1 MKLRLPNRFVLIVLF
16 QLVSVFAFAQTVGGT
31 TAGDDFDGDGIIN
44 SVDIDD
50 DNDGVLDT
58 DEWICAPSLMSK
70 TGISVSSTVAW
81 GYNSTTLANLV
92 DNTEQLVAYSNSE
105 FLNQTILQFDL
116 PSAKI
121 LSAIEIGTGGGGTRL
136 PLGTTGTYKVQGWNG
151 SAWVDLT
158 LNQTFGTPNTPISAT
173 NNSYKISI
181 ASNFT
186 AYSKYRI
193 YGTSNKGTVSDW
205 IQEAYFTERICV
217 SSTDTDSDTN
227 PNSFDLDSDNDGCA
241 DAIESSSSTTFT
253 SISTCPTG
261 ADSNSNGLLDVY
273 ESATA
278 GVISYTSTYSNYALL
293 NAINGCID
301 SDLDGVRDVFDLD
314 DDNDGILDSVECTP
328 DQLNTNESNG
338 TFGTAAAPRN
348 TSNTNVTGG
357 YIYSGSNTGASQYA
371 VINQSTPYHPSA
383 SFWRYV
389 GHTTGTATDAY
400 LAVNGNT
407 TIGNFYSESVSLKTG
422 AKYRISFWHQAAS
435 AANDYQLAAE
445 ILSSGNAV
453 LATANTG
460 AQNSLGWK
468 LTAIDYTSPSNQ
480 TVTFI
485 IKNVSTNASGND
497 FSIDDISITQI
508 SCPDDDEDGI
518 PNSLDLD
525 SDGDGCPDAKEAG
538 LTLSLISGSVVN
550 KVGNTTTT
558 TTVASAVFSG
568 TFGLNGFAN
577 ALETAPESGA
587 YSGIYTYALAID
599 ATINGCA
606 DADTD
611 GIQDLVDIDDDNDGV
626 LDTTEQYCTTIGALT
641 DLYGPTYWKSI
652 SWTGGAFLAQ
662 YNTSTPNIYI
672 DGILNNGVEVFR
684 PGTEANPIAGD
695 DFTAT
700 PIIFTLVPK
709 NPMHADGFSIVNDYG
724 EAGDHIVKA
733 DIKLYT
739 GSVMNPILMGTETI
753 DNMTRGSAR
762 YPFSKGYNNI
772 TTVKILVYKT
782 QPAGTQAANGMQM
795 GELGLYSNAGNYCGD
810 LDTDNDGVVNRL
822 DRDSDGDGCSDA
834 LETGTT
840 TSTTANYAFTGNM
853 GSNGLDNSLE
863 TVTDNGVINYASTYS
878 FATSKNYAI
887 CLDFDQDGVNDVVD
901 IDDDNDGI
909 LDAIESPN
917 CYYTRSEWLAGNRP
931 GFTVS
936 TTLAMNASYRSPSEL
951 VDGDNGTAAANYAVN
966 FNASTTAAQTVYA
979 FKMPVPVELK
989 TIYLGYVNAST
1000 HFNANTV
1007 LRLEGSN
1014 NNTSWTTL
1022 GNAYG
1027 AVTTVPGVTGT
1038 INANSFAVTQ
1048 NSGKYLYY
1056 RIYWVSGGGVNAA
1069 AYSNEVYFETYS
1081 NYQASQYPELDCTSD
1096 TDDDGISNHQDLD
1109 SDGDGCPD
1117 AREAG
1122 VLGTLTTGTIT
1133 NKVNGSLINTTNITG
1148 AVASSTYSTNG
1159 FADALETSSESGIYS
1174 GTYNYNYARSSAVVF
1189 CLDSDNDGVVDI
1201 SDLDDDNDGVLDSEE
1216 CPPFNI
1222 NNLSYAPA
1230 DYTVTNGASASQ
1242 TFPAAPDGLVVN
1254 VFTLDNSFNVRIN
1267 GTHLT
1272 NPQELQFWTGGP
1284 TDALFEF
1291 LDGTTYSAVWGM
1303 TGNKFKPLIRIY
1315 IDKVG
1320 RVKVYGSRTSYG
1332 ALEEM
1337 RLRNGSFNNITLNT
1351 NATNTFQIGQEVVAQ
1366 TFISGDYGVI
1376 VPPNCD
1382 DDNDGIPN
1390 GLDLD
1395 SDGDGCPDAKE
1406 AGVSGNLLSGDVK
1419 NGTNGAVTSTTNLPN
1434 AIAGSAGNYG
1444 ANGLANSVETSS
1456 ESGVVSYTSTYT
1468 NFARSSTLNICVDSD
1483 GDGVADVLDI
1493 DDDNDGVLDTVEKKG
1508 CSDTGLNLSALTF
1521 SGSAVTGKTAN
1532 TLTSSNTNAWISSYS
1547 TENFALPLSFKFK
1560 RPTVVNTAMFGLL
1573 PVYGTQNATNWS
1585 DDAYKFYFTSNTVS
1599 FPYGTTFNVSQTAK
1613 AEDEYSVDISAT
1625 GFVTMKINGIQKV
1638 AYQGVNSPY
1647 KLAVS
1652 GVTTTVFTD
1661 ILLTNPSNP
1670 IVTTCTDMDNDGR
1683 ANYLDLDSDGDG
1695 CSDMIE
1701 SGSSTNTSTSTYP
1714 TGTDTNANGLLNSY
1728 ENNTAGAINYVS
1740 TYVDYALSNSINA
1753 CLDSDGDLVSDVT
1766 DLDDDNDGVLDAT
1779 EMTCTASLLS
1789 YDGVTISKP
1798 NSINYTYSNGS
1809 TLNNLIDG
1817 VDANIYIARNPSGT
1831 LNGEW
1836 FRIALPTLK
1845 VLNYV
1850 EIGHYN
1856 GQTLFAVGS
1865 TYKVEG
1871 SLDGVNWTNVSG
1883 TLTYNNQN
1891 KSVNGRYSTYNS
1903 NAASFNNSKPY
1914 FYYRLVGINATD
1926 GGTWATE
1933 LYFNQRNCVDV
1944 DTDDDGIPNRLELDS
1959 DGDGCSDA
1967 KEAGATSSTT
1977 ANYAFTGNF
1986 GGNGFADGLET
1997 ATESGN
2003 YSGTY
2008 TYSYVANPLINAC
2021 ADNDGD
2027 GVLDYFDIDDDND
2040 GALDATETVCSIYSY
2055 TGSNTT
2061 ITIPAGATKIDVKM
2075 WGAGGGGSNTSNST
2089 AGSGAYVYGKL
2100 SVTPNETLTLIV
2112 GQGGIN
2118 KSTAAT
2124 FGGGGAGGNDPF
2136 ASLFGGSGGGRSEL
2150 RRGTTSLL
2158 IAGGGGG
2165 AAGSPTNTTYA
2176 GGAGIRLGQ
2185 DGIPNAQVSTGA
2197 GKGGTQSAGGLGGTI
2212 TGITG
2217 FNGTNGAQYVGGNG
2231 GAAKQANA
2239 GAGGGG
2245 GGGWYGGGGGAGNGF
2260 GDYQESAAGGGSSY
2274 FNVALLQKV
2283 GIPGNTNSV
2292 GGSTTLA
2299 PNNTDP
2305 AYVAGV
2311 GTGGAANSAGGNG
2324 LVQICYI
2331 YDTDGDGVANQFD
2344 LDSDADGCS
2353 DAFEAGSV
2361 SAPTSTSTIPTGTD
2375 TNGNGLLNSYEGA
2388 NVGTINYKSRYATF
2402 AINSQSSACLDSDTD
2417 GIPDV
2422 NDIDDDNDGVL
2433 DTSEQTNC
2441 ITSGIDLTS
2450 FTYNGTSI
2458 TGKTA
2463 NSFTTAG
2470 GDVWKSSY
2478 SDQNL
2483 QLPISLKFNRA
2494 TATGIA
2500 MFGLLP
2506 AAASQTVG
2514 NYNDNGYKQYPY
2526 LGDAY
2531 GYFQFPNGTWDYG
2544 PIAISATDELSIT
2557 ISSTGYVTAAI
2568 NGVTKKAFQ
2577 GTVSDYKLA
2586 LSSYRAS
2593 SLTGIILSDATR
2605 PAIYTCTDLDSD
2617 TDGIPNRL
2625 DLDSDGDNCPDAKEA
2640 GVRGTLTSGSIVNKV
2655 GNSNTTTP
2663 NVSNAIAAGTY
2674 SANGFADA
2682 IETATESGLYSG
2694 TYAYGYAIDAG
2705 VSTCLDT
2712 DSDGI
2717 VDIND
2722 IDDDNDGVLDLVE
2735 CPMTN
2740 VITNGGFD
2748 GGKTGWT
2755 SSANWVWS
2763 SGYVWNSAD
2772 NASNNALSQTFAKP
2786 IFDPET
2792 LLQDVSF
2799 DFNTNGTGW
2808 AITSSGTATMD
2819 VSINNVLYATIT
2831 NPSGGTTASIVA
2843 KNGAILNR
2851 SSANI
2856 VTTNIPST
2864 KIIISLPKSIFTNS
2878 NTINFNFSASTDDIG
2893 IDNVFVGSRIATCD
2907 TDSDGKLNSKDL
2919 DSDGDGCADAIEAS
2933 SSTTATSTSAHPTGT
2948 DTNSNGLLD
2957 VYESTTAGV
2966 ISYTSTYKD
2975 YALNNTLNACLDSDS
2990 DGVKDVADL
2999 DDDNDGVLDL
3009 LEDKT
3014 CASLNINGSIAWK
3027 YWNVPKTHT
3036 WHDLLP
3042 MSGTGGSTAPN
3053 LFTILDE
3060 YGMPD
3065 MAPTP
3070 TSTGTIT
3077 TWTKPASTD
3086 NSNIDVLRFQGYLH
3100 FPKATQG
3107 KTVSVRVVPDGNAA
3121 KVGAWVISTD
3131 ENPKNWIDPTS
3142 STGVPLLD
3150 MKNTLGYTNPGTGW
3164 TGVPVGFIDAITT
3177 YVNNAA
3183 IPTVRIASSNFTAKV
3198 IGAPNGHYVSF
3209 WIADPINAWDMFK
3222 FQYSTDN
3229 TNWVDLSM
3237 ASFATTA
3244 PSNCTAL
3251 DTDRDGIPNRLDLD
3265 SDGDGCS
3272 DASEAKT
3279 VSSLT
3284 ATTVSGNFGNNGFA
3298 NSIETATESGL
3309 FSGTYFY
3316 ERAIDPTI
3324 KACTDTD
3331 FDGVSDLDDL
3341 DDDNDGIL
3349 DTIECVNS
3357 GIFLEN
3363 FETSTVN
3370 PYRSAAVYQPGVS
3383 LNGQLAT
3390 GGANGTTKALFHNT
3404 GTGTY
3409 VVGDIFWGTRTPI
3422 TVKPNSTYE
3431 ISYYMKDKNGVS
3443 LPSVETWVN
3452 NVKIGN
3458 ATTITTSWVKYTITW
3473 NSGLNTTLDLSL
3485 KNLNISGVGNDFY
3498 IDEIAVVAICVDGD
3512 ADNDGIPNRIDLDSD
3527 GDGCS
3532 DANEAYNS
3540 SLTQGTDGNQQF
3552 GTNPITVDA
3561 TGKITSATYTGTNS
3575 NYLSAGSASVI
3586 TTQPADRSTTPG
3598 GTVVFSAN
3606 VTAGTGTTTYQWQ
3619 VSTNG
3624 GNTWSNMT
3632 NSSTYAGAGT
3642 STLTVS
3648 NVSIAMKGYRYQL
3661 LLSQSNYVCGN
3672 VTSSAAKIL
3681 MDNTP
3686 SIVDDA
3692 KTGTEDTPLTGNVL
3706 TNDSG
3711 SGSPAAAL
3719 TVTTF
3724 TVGGVTYNAGQ
3735 TATIANVGTFV
3746 MNADGSFTFTPVA
3759 NYNGSVPAIEYTA
3772 TDANGGSDVGALALT
3787 ITPVNDAPVAV
3798 DDVISTNENTPVS
3811 GNVLTDGTDDSDA
3824 DGNTIT
3830 ITQFTIN
3837 GVTYNPGDVANIPG
3851 KGSITMNANGSY
3863 TFTPTTGYTGAVPD
3877 LDYMLSD
3884 GNGGSDVGR
3893 LTITVNPVN
3902 DAPLAT
3908 DDIVTILQGSTATGN
3923 LLTNDADVDAGA
3935 TLTVTSFSF
3944 TINGTTYT
3952 NTTGS
3957 SLVTM
3962 PGIGT
3967 IQISANGLYSFVPTG
3982 TYTGTVPHI
3991 NYTLSDGSLTD
4002 TGLLDIFVAPV
4013 NASPIAND
4021 DTNSTME
4028 DTAVSGNVLTDGT
4041 DDSDAEG
4048 NALVVTQYS
4057 FTIISGNSSTT
4068 YTYPAGSTNVI
4079 PGAGT
4084 IVMNAN
4090 GTYTFTPFPNYNG
4103 AVPTITYT
4111 ISDGNGGTDTG
4122 TLNINVTAMNDRPI
4136 AVNDDNKT
4144 TPEDTPVTVN
4154 VLANDSDIDGG
4165 NTVLT
4170 VTQFTIAGING
4181 SFTTSSIAT
4190 IPNVGTVTV
4199 TPTGDLT
4206 FTPVINYNGPV
4217 PTITYTVTDGVATNT
4232 ANVNIAV
4239 TPVNDLPVVS
4249 NESLTTPE
4257 NTAITGFSLLTN
4269 DTDIESN
4276 TLSITQIT
4284 VSGVTYPA
4292 GSIVELTGVGTI
4304 IVNADGAYTFTPNR
4318 GYFGTL
4324 PAITYAV
4331 SDGNGGVT
4339 SGTLSI
4345 TVTPV
4350 NDPPVVVN
4358 ETVNMLEDAVATGNL
4373 LTNDSDPEQANN
4385 ALSIT
4390 QFTIAG
4396 ISGTFTS
4403 TATIPGVGTITIN
4416 ANGTYTFTPTANY
4429 NGIVPIIEY
4438 TVSDGQGASTNGNL
4452 TIVVAAVND
4461 APIVTNENFSE
4472 PINTPISNNVLANDR
4487 DVEASA
4493 LSVTNYSIGGLSYPA
4508 GQLTTIQNVG
4518 TIILNAD
4525 GSFVFTPAANYFG
4538 SPPAISYTVSDGT
4551 ATSTGTLSLT
4561 ITPIDADGDGIPDA
4575 TEKGSG
4581 STPVDTDSDGT
4592 PDWLDT
4598 DSDNDGIPDSL
4609 EDSVCVGTLPCTPT
4623 DTDGDGTPDYRDLD
4637 SDGDGITDALEDSGC
4652 TGTAPCTPTDSDGD
4666 GTPNYL
4672 DLDSDGDGITDAI
4685 EKGPTST
4692 PRDTDNDGTPDFLDT
4707 DSDGDGISDR
4717 TEGTVDTDGDGI
4729 PNYLDPDSDG
4739 DGITDAIEGTTD
4751 TDGDGTPN
4759 YLDLDSD
4766 GDGIT
4771 DAIEKGPNATPVDT
4785 DGDGTPDYKDLDSDN
4800 DGIPDSVEGS
4810 SDADA
4815 DGIPNFR
4822 DLDSDGD
4829 GISDRAEGT
4838 ADTDG
4843 DGSANYLDE
4852 DSDGDGIPDRVEG
4865 IVDTD
4870 GDGIPNY
4877 KDTDS
4882 DGDGILDSM
4891 EDAGC
4896 TGTAP
4901 CTPTDTDG
4909 DGTPN
4914 YLDLD
4919 SDGDGISDNI
4929 EKGPT
4934 GTPVDTD
4941 SDGFPDYLD
4950 LDSDG
4955 DGITD
4960 AVEKGSGTTPLD
4972 TDGDGTPDF
4981 RDLDSDGDGITDANE
4996 GTTDTDGDGI
5006 PNYRDLDS
5014 DGDGKSDATEGN
5026 VDTDLDGTP
5035 NYLDLDS
5042 DGDGVLDAVD
5052 QCPLVA
5058 GLANL
5063 NGCPLDSDGDGL
5075 VDTVD
5080 TDDDNDG
5087 ILDTV
5092 EAAACSPSAVDCDT
5106 DGDGIPNRLDL
5117 DSDGDGIKDITE
5129 ANGTDANNDGIADG
5143 TPDSNG
5149 VPASANGG
5157 LTPPNTDGTGNSNP
5171 YDLDSDGDGI
5181 SDAIEKGS
5189 GSTLAD
5195 IDNDNTPDYLDPDSD
5210 GDGITDAVEGS
5221 IDTDGDGIPNFR
5233 DLDSDGDG
5241 ITDAVEGTVD
5251 TDGDGIPN
5259 YKDLDSDGDGI
5270 TDAIEDADCTGVTPC
5285 SPTNSDNDNIP
5296 DYLDSDSDNDG
5307 IPDAIEKGPTGTPVD
5322 TDNDG
5327 TPDYLDTDSDGDG
5340 ILDSVE
5346 DAGCTGTVPC
5356 TPTDTDGDGVPNFRD
5371 LDSDG
5376 DGITDA
5382 IEGTTDTD
5390 NDGRPNYLDVDSDGD
5405 GISDA
5410 LEGNID
5416 SDNDGIPNYL
5426 DLDSDA
5432 DGIPDAIEKGPT
5444 STPVDSDND
5453 GTPDYL
5459 DLDTDGDG
5467 IPDSVEDAACS
5478 GTTCTP
5484 TDSDN
5489 DGIPNH
5495 RDLDSDGDGIPDSVE
5510 KGLDGNNPDNTDGAL
5525 GPDYL
5530 DTDSDNDGILDA
5542 VERGIDGNNPLDTD
5556 GDGIPD
5562 YKEVDSDGDGIPDAV
5577 EGTVD
5582 TDGDGIPDYRD
5593 LDSDNDGILDA
5604 TEDAGCTGTA
5614 PCTPTDTDNDGI
5626 PNYKD
5631 LDSDADNKPDQSEG
5645 ETDYDGDNIPN
5656 YLDPDSDGDGINDI
5670 SDQCPL
5676 LAGVLANNGCPDDT
5690 DADGIYD
5697 INDLDDDNDGILDTA
5712 EAAACSPASATCD
5725 TDGDGIP
5732 NRLDPDSDNDGISDV
5747 RESNGTDVDGDGK
5760 VDGAVD
5766 ADGVP
5771 SSTGGGL
5778 TPPNTDGTTLPDPY
5792 DTDSDGDGISDA
5804 LEKGPNG
5811 NTPVD
5816 TDGDGIPDYRDTDS
5830 DNDGIPDSVERGTGA
5845 AILDTDG
5852 NGIPDFRDTDSD
5864 NDGITDAVEKGPSG
5878 ATPLDTDLD
5887 GIPNYRDLDSD
5898 GDGMTDATE
5907 GTVDTDG
5914 DGKPNYIDVDSDGDG
5929 ILDSIEKGFNP
5940 ASPVDTDGDGI
5951 PNYKD
5956 LDSDGDGIPDA
5967 IEGTTD
5973 TDGDGIPNYLDT
5985 DSDGDGILDS
5995 IEDDGCTGTA
6005 PCTPTDTDGDGIPN
6019 YLDLDTDG
6027 DGKTDAVEKGPS
6039 ATPMDSDGDGVPDYR
6054 DVDNLGKPDVNV
6066 TNKSVPVSGNVK
6078 TNDPVPA
6085 GTTYGQPAQLAGAT
6099 LTMNADGTYTFTS
6112 AVPGKYVYYVSVCGP
6127 NQTSGCPQT
6136 PLEITVLD
6144 PLVADAPVAN
6154 NDHVTMEQGTVKTVN
6169 VLANDKAG
6177 EVNNALVPS
6186 SLSITTAPTHGTT
6199 LINSDGTIRYTP
6211 SPYFVGTDS
6220 LVYRICDNQNPAL
6233 CKPAVLYFTVEAAGA
6248 PAVTTAADDYNNVV
6262 AGSPATG
6269 TLLANDSNTTGAA
6282 LTASLVTGP
6291 TSAQGTFTMAA
6302 NGTYTFTPTAGFSG
6316 PVDIVYQACTT
6327 GNICSKATLH
6337 ILVDPA
6343 PVLVDDTASG
6353 FANVPVNGN
6362 VSINDVVRVG
6372 TTYGQPAALTGATI
6386 VVGPSG
6392 TYTFTA
6398 TVAGTYTYTI
6408 PVCAPGQT
6416 VNCPTETLVITV
6428 TAPAPA
6434 DDAVSAFANV
6444 PKSGNVS
6451 TNDVIPTGSTY
6462 GQPAAITG
6470 ATITVAANGTYTFT
6484 ATVAGT
6490 YTYTIPVCA
6499 PGQTVNC
6506 PTETVVITVNEPGPV
6521 NDTETAFANVAK
6533 TGNVSTND
6541 LNPAGTTFGQPAAIT
6556 GATITV
6562 NADGTYSFTATAA
6575 GTYTYTIPVCAPS
6588 QTVNC
6593 PTETLVITVTA
6604 PGPVDDTATAFAN
6617 VPKSGNIATNDS
6629 NPAGTTFGQPAAI
6642 TGATITVAANGTYTF
6657 TATAAGTYTYTI
6669 PVCAPGQ
6676 TVNCPT
6682 ETLVITVTAPGP
6694 VDDTATAFANVPKS
6708 GNVSTNDVIPTG
6720 STYGQ
6725 PAAITGAT
6733 ITVAANGTYT
6743 FTATV
6748 AGTYTY
6754 TIPVCAP
6761 GQTVNCPTET
6771 LVITVTAPGPVD
6783 DTATA
6788 FANVPKSGNVAT
6800 NDSNPA
6806 GTTFGQPAAITGA
6819 TITVNAD
6826 GTYNFT
6832 ATAAGTYTYTI
6843 PVCAPGQ
6850 TSNCPTETLV
6860 ITVTAPGPVDDVA
6873 TSFANVPK
6881 TGNVATND
6889 SNPAG
6894 TTFGQPAAITGAT
6907 ITVNA
6912 DGTYTFTATI
6922 AGTYTY
6928 TIPVCAPGQTSNCPT
6943 ETLVITVT
6951 APGPVDD
6958 TATAFANVPKTGNVA
6973 TNDSNPA
6980 GTTFGQP
6987 AAITGATITVNA
6999 DGTYSF
7005 TATAA
7010 GTYTYTIPVCAPGQT
7025 SNCPT
7030 ETLVITVTSPQVTN
7044 DTASTT
7050 INTAIT
7056 GNVATNDNNPAGTT
7070 FGQPAAITGATIA
7083 VAANGTYTFTATAA
7097 GTYTY
7102 TIPVCAPG
7110 QTSNCPTETLVIT
7123 VTDPTIPYTAPTTN
7137 PDIDATNINVPVSGN
7152 VSTNDVSGATYG
7164 QPAQQSGATI
7174 TVNANGT
7181 YSFTATIPGVYTYLV
7196 PACPTGQ
7203 TTNCPTVPLVITVSD
7218 PLKDSNSPVANGDV
7232 ATVNAGSSV
7241 TSKVLA
7247 NDKAANPAA
7256 SLNPASLAIV
7266 TNGANGTAV
7275 VNSDGTI
7282 TYTPKAGFTGV
7293 DEITYRICD
7302 NSTPALCST
7311 AKVAYTIQPVAEPSK
7326 TFATDDYNS
7335 SPAGTPVTGS
7345 VLANDKNT
7353 AGETLTATI
7362 VSGVSAVEGTL
7373 VFNADGTY
7381 VFTPA
7386 PGFSGPVDVVYTV
7399 CSASNVCAKATLHL
7413 VVNPAPVITPDFN
7426 ATLIGIPVNGSAATN
7441 DVVPAGSTY
7450 SQPASISGASLKM
7463 NPDGT
7468 YIFSSTTPGTYE
7480 YLVPV
7485 CAKAQTT
7492 NCPLVPLV
7500 ITVSDPNAITNPPIA
7515 NADVVSVAAGS
7526 PVTTNVL
7533 ANDQAANVG
7542 GVLVYSTLAITNAP
7556 LNGTAKVNA
7565 DGTITYTPAP
7575 GFVGTDV
7582 LTYTI
7587 CDNSQPALCK
7597 TAKVYYTVGATASKN
7612 LLASDD
7618 FATTQ
7623 GGLVSGNVLGN
7634 DKSSTG
7640 SALTATAVTNVDPA
7654 KGSFSLSPSGAYTFT
7669 PAAGYVGP
7677 VDIIYSVCSADGK
7690 CTQATLHITVLPVP
7704 DMIAPQAITPN
7715 GDGKNDT
7722 LIFRGLPGLNIENRL
7737 TIYNR
7742 WGNIVFSTGN
7752 YQNNWSGQ
7760 TDNAF
7765 GALATDSQLPDGT
7778 YYYILD
7784 FFGARPNLGNY
7795 VYLDRSSN

>member
-1 MKLRLPNRFVLIVLF
+1 MRLFLKYYFVLLVFLLPFLSNAQLTNLKFSTASATYTELVSGSSLINGGSAIAAASSVTPIGFNFVFQGNTYSSFSVNAAGLLKLGSSAVSTESVNSAVSITNTPKLYAWWDATYTSSVASGGGVTYSLSGSAPNRVLTVQWKVAYTSNASTGFSYQIKIYETSNNIEYIYGNTVPIGTISASAGLGNFGANEYISIYTFNHILSSKAEYSSNTIFPGVGAGRKYLFEPTIPSISPLGLENKPSFWLKADGAIKTTRTLLNVPANKRTSSSDWGSAWPASASILSSSYGWIPGSTEGGAANPTGSNPIGNITLDLSSEQTIDGIALLGAASGSYFVKDFQVRVSSDNITYTDLGLFNGNETNTDLVYADFAAPVTCRYVRVIPSSFATYRAMRLDVYTKSSTTSYNNNDKVPFWDDLSGNEIDAYNTIVAK
-16 QLVSVFAFAQTVGGT
+16 QPVFNTNVLNYNPALTFNTSSLYSLNIPDLANIRQSYWVVQDVNATAGGDYYHVLYGSGVAPAFHGGT
-31 TAGDDFDGDGIIN
+31 GSTLQFTGLMSSTQGSWRKDGAVGSASSTYDFGPNGQPNLISAFSLSNAAPFSANSISFQSGTNRYWNGPIAEIITFQNTNTASQQNIVESYLGLKYGISVNHDYITVDGTTIWNKTNNASYHNHVFGIARSDAQGLHQRQANSSDYTGKFITLGNNSIIGSSNALSVGNNLTTDNTYILLGDNNANLLYSETLTGIYYPLNRKWKVSNVGISDASKISVPAFGNSAVNALPFSNIQKYDAETVYLVVDTDGDGDFSNATFTAMTKVGIGVVAKWELAQVLPNNAVIGFAVKQN
-44 SVDIDD
+44 LRDTDSDNILDVNDLDD
-50 DNDGVLDT
+50 DNDGVLDSQ
-58 DEWICAPSLMSK
+58 EQ
-70 TGISVSSTVAW
+70 VSCMPYGV
-81 GYNSTTLANLV
+81 NLENV
-92 DNTEQLVAYSNSE
+92 N
-105 FLNQTILQFDL
+105 F
-116 PSAKI
+116 
-121 LSAIEIGTGGGGTRL
+121 
-136 PLGTTGTYKVQGWNG
+136 NG
-151 SAWVDLT
+151 V
-158 LNQTFGTPNTPISAT
+158 
-173 NNSYKISI
+173 
-181 ASNFT
+181 
-186 AYSKYRI
+186 
-193 YGTSNKGTVSDW
+193 
-205 IQEAYFTERICV
+205 
-217 SSTDTDSDTN
+217 
-227 PNSFDLDSDNDGCA
+227 
-241 DAIESSSSTTFT
+241 
-253 SISTCPTG
+253 
-261 ADSNSNGLLDVY
+261 
-273 ESATA
+273 
-278 GVISYTSTYSNYALL
+278 
-293 NAINGCID
+293 
-301 SDLDGVRDVFDLD
+301 
-314 DDNDGILDSVECTP
+314 
-328 DQLNTNESNG
+328 
-338 TFGTAAAPRN
+338 
-348 TSNTNVTGG
+348 
-357 YIYSGSNTGASQYA
+357 
-371 VINQSTPYHPSA
+371 
-383 SFWRYV
+383 
-389 GHTTGTATDAY
+389 
-400 LAVNGNT
+400 
-407 TIGNFYSESVSLKTG
+407 
-422 AKYRISFWHQAAS
+422 
-435 AANDYQLAAE
+435 
-445 ILSSGNAV
+445 
-453 LATANTG
+453 
-460 AQNSLGWK
+460 
-468 LTAIDYTSPSNQ
+468 
-480 TVTFI
+480 
-485 IKNVSTNASGND
+485 
-497 FSIDDISITQI
+497 
-508 SCPDDDEDGI
+508 
-518 PNSLDLD
+518 
-525 SDGDGCPDAKEAG
+525 
-538 LTLSLISGSVVN
+538 SVVN
-550 KVGNTTTT
+550 KTSNSITTNTNGWNSSYSSENFSLPLSLKFNKFTTEG
-558 TTVASAVFSG
+558 SAM
-568 TFGLNGFAN
+568 FGLLPAAAAQTPANYNDNGAKFYLAATQAYGYFN
-577 ALETAPESGA
+577 GGVWSFNHGA
-587 YSGIYTYALAID
+587 I
-599 ATINGCA
+599 
-606 DADTD
+606 
-611 GIQDLVDIDDDNDGV
+611 
-626 LDTTEQYCTTIGALT
+626 
-641 DLYGPTYWKSI
+641 
-652 SWTGGAFLAQ
+652 
-662 YNTSTPNIYI
+662 
-672 DGILNNGVEVFR
+672 
-684 PGTEANPIAGD
+684 
-695 DFTAT
+695 
-700 PIIFTLVPK
+700 
-709 NPMHADGFSIVNDYG
+709 
-724 EAGDHIVKA
+724 
-733 DIKLYT
+733 T
-739 GSVMNPILMGTETI
+739 GSEEYSI
-753 DNMTRGSAR
+753 DISAT
-762 YPFSKGYNNI
+762 GYV
-772 TTVKILVYKT
+772 TVKINGVQKTAYQGTNSAYKLAISGST
-782 QPAGTQAANGMQM
+782 TSSLFSNIR
-795 GELGLYSNAGNYCGD
+795 LTNSTYSEKSICFD
-810 LDTDNDGVVNRL
+810 RDTDNDGIPNRL
-822 DRDSDGDGCSDA
+822 DLDSDGDGCSDA
-834 LETGTT
+834 LEAGTT
-840 TSTTANYAFTGNM
+840 TNTTQNFSHPTSGVGTNGFANTLETSADNGTYSGTYNFLFAIDINTKACLNSDSDNISDVFDLDDDNDGVLDTEECDAPSFASWTDEAKFKSKIMSSAFHGTLFRSKSGKYYVAGQYAKPDGTDQVIPTLVTPANGYNYTGEIIDMAAVGSNSSYILATTEGIWAWGYLSTNFSLPGIVAGAPSAFQKVALPSEIDPKNIKSISASTNNFLILLHDGTVYANALTYPSLNGAGLTATTKGFTKVLVAPNAPLANIDQIEATSGGSIAADVTNNKLYTWGTNVYVGNGSVPTTLNFATEMTNPLPGGTGIAMIDATYSTSMTYLLLGTNKKLYAM
-853 GSNGLDNSLE
+853 GSGAAGILGQNSTSNSNSWLQVKGKDGIGFLENVEYLSAQNSTDSYPTASVILNTSQPLSWGDAGGNNMIGLGNASTLVPKTPDGILPTDKIYVVENGGHVTPMLNDKGEIGNVGHNVSGAFGDGSTQNRAVYVFNPFERGTDFSDNIAATCNPDIDGDGIINRLDLDTDGDGCSDAKEAGVSGTLISGTLVNKVNGSLTNTSVSNAIAQGVYGTNGLADGVETSANSGL
-863 TVTDNGVINYASTYS
+863 INYVSTYS
-878 FATSKNYAI
+878 NYAKSATVNV
-887 CLDFDQDGVNDVVD
+887 CSDFDNDGVSDIFD

-917 CYYTRSEWLAGNRP
+917 CYYPASFFSSGNRQ
-931 GFTVS
+931 TIVTIS
-936 TTLAMNASYRSPSEL
+936 SEIPRVNSINQPKNL
-951 VDGDNGTAAANYAVN
+951 IDGDGATIAIGFVN
-966 FNASTTAAQTVYA
+966 SSSIVNKELYKITFND
-979 FKMPVPVELK
+979 PVSLSQL
-989 TIYLGYVNAST
+989 TLRFADGNS
-1000 HFNANTV
+1000 HFNSGAIVKVQGSNDNSTWTDLNTGTTFNTV
-1007 LRLEGSN
+1007 TD
-1014 NNTSWTTL
+1014 NTIVAPFWTT
-1022 GNAYG
+1022 N
-1027 AVTTVPGVTGT
+1027 TPNE
-1038 INANSFAVTQ
+1038 IFRVTQ
-1048 NSGKYLYY
+1048 NEARYKFYRLY
-1056 RIYWVSGGGVNAA
+1056 GTAGTVNVNGYAT
-1069 AYSNEVYFETYS
+1069 EFYFTTSINYEPSFYPKET
-1081 NYQASQYPELDCTSD
+1081 CTATD
-1096 TDDDGISNHQDLD
+1096 TDSDGIANNFDLD

-1117 AREAG
+1117 AKEAG
-1122 VLGTLTTGTIT
+1122 VLGALLSGSIVNGTPTNLTTTA
-1133 NKVNGSLINTTNITG
+1133 N
-1148 AVASSTYSTNG
+1148 VASAIASGTYGLNG
-1159 FADALETSSESGIYS
+1159 FADGLETATESAVYS
-1174 GTYNYNYARSSAVVF
+1174 GTLVYKYALSINYNG
-1189 CLDSDNDGVVDI
+1189 CLDSDNDGVGNI
-1201 SDLDDDNDGVLDSEE
+1201 YDLDDDNDGVLDTQE
-1216 CPPFNI
+1216 CAPFDP
-1222 NNLSYAPA
+1222 NNVNYSRQSF
-1230 DYTVTNGASASQ
+1230 TVTNGASASQ
-1242 TFPAAPDGLVVN
+1242 TFPAAPDGLLVN
-1254 VFTLDNSFNVRIN
+1254 VWSLDNSYNVRIN
-1267 GTHLT
+1267 GTHLV
-1272 NPQELQFWTGGP
+1272 NPQELEYFVTN
-1284 TDALFEF
+1284 TSNSVVEF
-1291 LDGTTYSAVWGM
+1291 LDGTSYTAVWDVA
-1303 TGNKFKPLIRIY
+1303 GNQQRPLSRIY
-1315 IDKVG
+1315 INKFGEVRIFG
-1320 RVKVYGSRTSYG
+1320 ARTSNG
-1332 ALEEM
+1332 PLEEM
-1337 RLRNGSFNNITLNT
+1337 RLRSGSFNRITLNT
-1351 NATNTFQIGQEVVAQ
+1351 NSTNTFQIGQVVIGQ
-1366 TFISGDYGVI
+1366 TFITGDYGVI
-1376 VPPNCD
+1376 IPPDCD
-1382 DDNDGIPN
+1382 FDKDGIPN
-1390 GLDLD
+1390 ELD
-1395 SDGDGCPDAKE
+1395 
-1406 AGVSGNLLSGDVK
+1406 
-1419 NGTNGAVTSTTNLPN
+1419 
-1434 AIAGSAGNYG
+1434 
-1444 ANGLANSVETSS
+1444 
-1456 ESGVVSYTSTYT
+1456 
-1468 NFARSSTLNICVDSD
+1468 
-1483 GDGVADVLDI
+1483 
-1493 DDDNDGVLDTVEKKG
+1493 
-1508 CSDTGLNLSALTF
+1508 
-1521 SGSAVTGKTAN
+1521 
-1532 TLTSSNTNAWISSYS
+1532 
-1547 TENFALPLSFKFK
+1547 
-1560 RPTVVNTAMFGLL
+1560 
-1573 PVYGTQNATNWS
+1573 
-1585 DDAYKFYFTSNTVS
+1585 
-1599 FPYGTTFNVSQTAK
+1599 
-1613 AEDEYSVDISAT
+1613 
-1625 GFVTMKINGIQKV
+1625 
-1638 AYQGVNSPY
+1638 
-1647 KLAVS
+1647 
-1652 GVTTTVFTD
+1652 
-1661 ILLTNPSNP
+1661 
-1670 IVTTCTDMDNDGR
+1670 
-1683 ANYLDLDSDGDG
+1683 
-1695 CSDMIE
+1695 
-1701 SGSSTNTSTSTYP
+1701 
-1714 TGTDTNANGLLNSY
+1714 
-1728 ENNTAGAINYVS
+1728 
-1740 TYVDYALSNSINA
+1740 
-1753 CLDSDGDLVSDVT
+1753 
-1766 DLDDDNDGVLDAT
+1766 
-1779 EMTCTASLLS
+1779 
-1789 YDGVTISKP
+1789 
-1798 NSINYTYSNGS
+1798 
-1809 TLNNLIDG
+1809 
-1817 VDANIYIARNPSGT
+1817 
-1831 LNGEW
+1831 
-1836 FRIALPTLK
+1836 
-1845 VLNYV
+1845 
-1850 EIGHYN
+1850 
-1856 GQTLFAVGS
+1856 
-1865 TYKVEG
+1865 
-1871 SLDGVNWTNVSG
+1871 
-1883 TLTYNNQN
+1883 
-1891 KSVNGRYSTYNS
+1891 
-1903 NAASFNNSKPY
+1903 
-1914 FYYRLVGINATD
+1914 
-1926 GGTWATE
+1926 
-1933 LYFNQRNCVDV
+1933 
-1944 DTDDDGIPNRLELDS
+1944 LDS

-1967 KEAGATSSTT
+1967 KEAGVTGTLNSGSIINLASDSTSTTTTT
-1977 ANYAFTGNF
+1977 ANVANTIANGPYGT
-1986 GGNGFADGLET
+1986 NGFADALET
-1997 ATESGN
+1997 SGN
-2003 YSGTY
+2003 GIY
-2008 TYSYVANPLINAC
+2008 TGLYSY
-2021 ADNDGD
+2021 
-2027 GVLDYFDIDDDND
+2027 Y
-2040 GALDATETVCSIYSY
+2040 Y
-2055 TGSNTT
+2055 
-2061 ITIPAGATKIDVKM
+2061 
-2075 WGAGGGGSNTSNST
+2075 
-2089 AGSGAYVYGKL
+2089 
-2100 SVTPNETLTLIV
+2100 
-2112 GQGGIN
+2112 
-2118 KSTAAT
+2118 AA
-2124 FGGGGAGGNDPF
+2124 
-2136 ASLFGGSGGGRSEL
+2136 
-2150 RRGTTSLL
+2150 
-2158 IAGGGGG
+2158 
-2165 AAGSPTNTTYA
+2165 
-2176 GGAGIRLGQ
+2176 
-2185 DGIPNAQVSTGA
+2185 
-2197 GKGGTQSAGGLGGTI
+2197 
-2212 TGITG
+2212 
-2217 FNGTNGAQYVGGNG
+2217 
-2231 GAAKQANA
+2231 
-2239 GAGGGG
+2239 
-2245 GGGWYGGGGGAGNGF
+2245 
-2260 GDYQESAAGGGSSY
+2260 
-2274 FNVALLQKV
+2274 
-2283 GIPGNTNSV
+2283 
-2292 GGSTTLA
+2292 
-2299 PNNTDP
+2299 
-2305 AYVAGV
+2305 
-2311 GTGGAANSAGGNG
+2311 
-2324 LVQICYI
+2324 
-2331 YDTDGDGVANQFD
+2331 
-2344 LDSDADGCS
+2344 
-2353 DAFEAGSV
+2353 
-2361 SAPTSTSTIPTGTD
+2361 
-2375 TNGNGLLNSYEGA
+2375 
-2388 NVGTINYKSRYATF
+2388 
-2402 AINSQSSACLDSDTD
+2402 SSALNVCLDSDND
-2417 GIPDV
+2417 GVIDIS
-2422 NDIDDDNDGVL
+2422 DIDDDNDGVL
-2433 DTSEQTNC
+2433 DAVESPTCFFTNSEASLPAKLTTDLLIYSTN
-2441 ITSGIDLTS
+2441 
-2450 FTYNGTSI
+2450 SI
-2458 TGKTA
+2458 TNAIDNNAATYSAFGNAQNWVGKELFRITP
-2463 NSFTTAG
+2463 S
-2470 GDVWKSSY
+2470 V
-2478 SDQNL
+2478 
-2483 QLPISLKFNRA
+2483 
-2494 TATGIA
+2494 
-2500 MFGLLP
+2500 
-2506 AAASQTVG
+2506 V
-2514 NYNDNGYKQYPY
+2514 
-2526 LGDAY
+2526 
-2531 GYFQFPNGTWDYG
+2531 G
-2544 PIAISATDELSIT
+2544 PIAIS
-2557 ISSTGYVTAAI
+2557 
-2568 NGVTKKAFQ
+2568 GVQFQ
-2577 GTVSDYKLA
+2577 LYNWA
-2586 LSSYRAS
+2586 LSSSTANTFKLQGSVDNGTTWADLSAAVSSTTAS
-2593 SLTGIILSDATR
+2593 GLFT
-2605 PAIYTCTDLDSD
+2605 
-2617 TDGIPNRL
+2617 
-2625 DLDSDGDNCPDAKEA
+2625 
-2640 GVRGTLTSGSIVNKV
+2640 V
-2655 GNSNTTTP
+2655 SNTLNPTVKYTLFRI
-2663 NVSNAIAAGTY
+2663 VGVAGTSY
-2674 SANGFADA
+2674 
-2682 IETATESGLYSG
+2682 
-2694 TYAYGYAIDAG
+2694 YGG
-2705 VSTCLDT
+2705 VYELRLVLPNSFQASLNPKSICTNDT
-2712 DSDGI
+2712 
-2717 VDIND
+2717 
-2722 IDDDNDGVLDLVE
+2722 DNDGVL
-2735 CPMTN
+2735 N
-2740 VITNGGFD
+2740 
-2748 GGKTGWT
+2748 
-2755 SSANWVWS
+2755 
-2763 SGYVWNSAD
+2763 
-2772 NASNNALSQTFAKP
+2772 
-2786 IFDPET
+2786 
-2792 LLQDVSF
+2792 
-2799 DFNTNGTGW
+2799 
-2808 AITSSGTATMD
+2808 
-2819 VSINNVLYATIT
+2819 
-2831 NPSGGTTASIVA
+2831 
-2843 KNGAILNR
+2843 
-2851 SSANI
+2851 
-2856 VTTNIPST
+2856 
-2864 KIIISLPKSIFTNS
+2864 
-2878 NTINFNFSASTDDIG
+2878 
-2893 IDNVFVGSRIATCD
+2893 
-2907 TDSDGKLNSKDL
+2907 
-2919 DSDGDGCADAIEAS
+2919 
-2933 SSTTATSTSAHPTGT
+2933 H
-2948 DTNSNGLLD
+2948 
-2957 VYESTTAGV
+2957 
-2966 ISYTSTYKD
+2966 
-2975 YALNNTLNACLDSDS
+2975 
-2990 DGVKDVADL
+2990 
-2999 DDDNDGVLDL
+2999 
-3009 LEDKT
+3009 
-3014 CASLNINGSIAWK
+3014 
-3027 YWNVPKTHT
+3027 
-3036 WHDLLP
+3036 
-3042 MSGTGGSTAPN
+3042 
-3053 LFTILDE
+3053 
-3060 YGMPD
+3060 
-3065 MAPTP
+3065 
-3070 TSTGTIT
+3070 
-3077 TWTKPASTD
+3077 
-3086 NSNIDVLRFQGYLH
+3086 
-3100 FPKATQG
+3100 
-3107 KTVSVRVVPDGNAA
+3107 
-3121 KVGAWVISTD
+3121 
-3131 ENPKNWIDPTS
+3131 
-3142 STGVPLLD
+3142 
-3150 MKNTLGYTNPGTGW
+3150 
-3164 TGVPVGFIDAITT
+3164 
-3177 YVNNAA
+3177 
-3183 IPTVRIASSNFTAKV
+3183 
-3198 IGAPNGHYVSF
+3198 
-3209 WIADPINAWDMFK
+3209 
-3222 FQYSTDN
+3222 
-3229 TNWVDLSM
+3229 
-3237 ASFATTA
+3237 
-3244 PSNCTAL
+3244 
-3251 DTDRDGIPNRLDLD
+3251 LDLD

-3272 DASEAKT
+3272 DAAEAKT
-3279 VSSLT
+3279 VSLLT
-3284 ATTVSGNFGNNGFA
+3284 ATTVSGGYGNNGFA

-3324 KACTDTD
+3324 KACLDSD

-3349 DTIECVNS
+3349 DSNECPTLPLNTNESNGTFGTAAAPRNTANTTVTGGYVYSGSNTGAAQYAIVNQTTPYFAGS
-3357 GIFLEN
+3357 TAFWRYLGHTTG
-3363 FETSTVN
+3363 TSTDAYLAVN
-3370 PYRSAAVYQPGVS
+3370 GSTTMGTFYRENIDLLRGAKYRISFWHQAASAANDY
-3383 LNGQLAT
+3383 QLAAEVVSA
-3390 GGANGTTKALFHNT
+3390 GGGTLVQANT
-3404 GTGTY
+3404 GPQNSLGWKLATIDYTS
-3409 VVGDIFWGTRTPI
+3409 PI
-3422 TVKPNSTYE
+3422 NQTVSF
-3431 ISYYMKDKNGVS
+3431 IIKNVS
-3443 LPSVETWVN
+3443 VN
-3452 NVKIGN
+3452 
-3458 ATTITTSWVKYTITW
+3458 AS
-3473 NSGLNTTLDLSL
+3473 
-3485 KNLNISGVGNDFY
+3485 GNDFS
-3498 IDEIAVVAICVDGD
+3498 IDDISITPIGCPDTDG
-3512 ADNDGIPNRIDLDSD
+3512 DGIPNQLDLDSD

-3532 DANEAYNS
+3532 DANEAYNN

-3575 NYLSAGSASVI
+3575 NYLSAGAASVI
-3586 TTQPADRSTTPG
+3586 TTQPADQSTTPG
-3598 GTVVFSAN
+3598 GSAVFSAN

-3619 VSTNG
+3619 VSSDG
-3624 GNTWSNMT
+3624 GNTWSNVT

-3672 VTSSAAKIL
+3672 VTSAAAKIL
-3681 MDNTP
+3681 MSNTP

-3706 TNDSG
+3706 TNDTG

-3724 TVGGVTYNAGQ
+3724 TVGGVSYNAGQ

-3746 MNADGSFTFTPVA
+3746 MNPDGSFTFTPVA

-3798 DDVISTNENTPVS
+3798 DDVIATNENTPVS
-3811 GNVLTDGTDDSDA
+3811 GNVLTTGTPDSDA
-3824 DGNTIT
+3824 DGNTLT

-3837 GVTYNPGDVANIPG
+3837 GITYNPGDVANIPG

-3863 TFTPTTGYTGAVPD
+3863 TFTPTASYSGAVPY
-3877 LDYMLSD
+3877 LDYTLSD

-3908 DDIVTILQGSTATGN
+3908 DDIVRMNQNTTVTGN
-3923 LLTNDADVDAGA
+3923 ILTNDADVDGN
-3935 TLTVTSFSF
+3935 TLTVTGYTIAGVTGPVIGTTFAIAGKGWI
-3944 TINGTTYT
+3944 TINADGSYTFISDPSYSGTIPIITYT
-3952 NTTGS
+3952 
-3957 SLVTM
+3957 
-3962 PGIGT
+3962 I
-3967 IQISANGLYSFVPTG
+3967 
-3982 TYTGTVPHI
+3982 
-3991 NYTLSDGSLTD
+3991 SDGQGGTD
-4002 TGLLDIFVAPV
+4002 TGDLDIFVAPV
-4013 NASPIAND
+4013 NANPVAVD
-4021 DTNSTME
+4021 DVNSTQE
-4028 DTAVSGNVLTDGT
+4028 DTPVSGNVRSNDT
-4041 DDSDAEG
+4041 DAETS
-4048 NALVVTQYS
+4048 NASLVVTQYS
-4057 FTIISGNSSTT
+4057 FTVISGNSSTT

-4084 IVMNAN
+4084 LVMNAD

-4103 AVPTITYT
+4103 IVPTITYT

-4122 TLNINVTAMNDRPI
+4122 TLDINVTAMNDSPI

-4181 SFTTSSIAT
+4181 SFSTSSIAT
-4190 IPNVGTVTV
+4190 IPGIGTVTL

-4206 FTPVINYNGPV
+4206 FTPFANYNGPV
-4217 PTITYTVTDGVATNT
+4217 PTITYTVSDGVATNT

-4239 TPVNDLPVVS
+4239 TPVNDLPVVT
-4249 NESLTTPE
+4249 NETLTTPE
-4257 NTAITGFSLLTN
+4257 NTAITGLSVLTN
-4269 DTDIESN
+4269 DTDVETATASL
-4276 TLSITQIT
+4276 TITQIT
-4284 VSGVTYPA
+4284 VSGVTYTA
-4292 GSIVELTGVGTI
+4292 GSIVELTGIGSV
-4304 IVNADGAYTFTPNR
+4304 IVNANGTYTFTPNR
-4318 GYFGTL
+4318 GYFGTV
-4324 PAITYAV
+4324 PVITYAV

-4350 NDPPVVVN
+4350 NDPPVVAP
-4358 ETVNMLEDAVATGNL
+4358 ETVNMQEDAVATGNL
-4373 LTNDSDPEQANN
+4373 LTNDSDPEINP
-4385 ALSIT
+4385 LTIT

-4396 ISGTFTS
+4396 ITGTFTS

-4416 ANGTYTFTPTANY
+4416 ANGTFTFTPTANY
-4429 NGIVPIIEY
+4429 NGIVPMIEY

-4452 TIVVAAVND
+4452 TIVVAPVND
-4461 APIVTNENFSE
+4461 APIVANENLSE
-4472 PINTPISNNVLANDR
+4472 PINTPITNNVLANDR
-4487 DVEASA
+4487 DVEGSA
-4493 LSVTNYSIGGLSYPA
+4493 LSVTAYSIGGVSYPA
-4508 GQLTTIQNVG
+4508 GQLTTITGVG
-4518 TIILNAD
+4518 TIIINAD
-4525 GSFVFTPAANYFG
+4525 GSFVFTPALNYYG
-4538 SPPAISYTVSDGT
+4538 SAPAISYTVSDGT

-4581 STPVDTDSDGT
+4581 TPRDTDNDGT

-4609 EDSVCVGTLPCTPT
+4609 EDAVCIGFLPCTPT

-4637 SDGDGITDALEDSGC
+4637 SDGDGIADSIEDSGC
-4652 TGTAPCTPTDSDGD
+4652 TGTAPCTPTDTDGD

-4692 PRDTDNDGTPDFLDT
+4692 PRDTDNDGTPDYLDT
-4707 DSDGDGISDR
+4707 DSDGDGILDR
-4717 TEGTVDTDGDGI
+4717 
-4729 PNYLDPDSDG
+4729 
-4739 DGITDAIEGTTD
+4739 IEGTTD

-4766 GDGIT
+4766 GDGISDAIEGTVDTDGDGNPNYIDTESDGDGIT
-4771 DAIEKGPNATPVDT
+4771 DAIEKGPTGTPVDT

-4800 DGIPDSVEGS
+4800 DGILDSLEGS
-4810 SDADA
+4810 TDTDG

-4829 GISDRAEGT
+4829 GIADRAEGT
-4838 ADTDG
+4838 VDTDG
-4843 DGSANYLDE
+4843 DGTPNFLDV

-4865 IVDTD
+4865 TVDTD

-4877 KDTDS
+4877 LDTDS
-4882 DGDGILDSM
+4882 DGDGILDSI

-4941 SDGFPDYLD
+4941 GDGFPDYID

-4981 RDLDSDGDGITDANE
+4981 RDLDSDGDGITDAIE

-5026 VDTDLDGTP
+5026 VDTDGDNTP

-5052 QCPLVA
+5052 QCPLIS
-5058 GLANL
+5058 GNGSTT
-5063 NGCPLDSDGDGL
+5063 GCPPDSDGDGL
-5075 VDTVD
+5075 ADVDD
-5080 TDDDNDG
+5080 SDDDNDG

-5092 EAAACSPSAVDCDT
+5092 EAAACSPSVVDCDT

-5189 GSTLAD
+5189 GSALAD
-5195 IDNDNTPDYLDPDSD
+5195 TDNDNIPDYLDPDSE

-5241 ITDAVEGTVD
+5241 IPDVNEGVTD

-5270 TDAIEDADCTGVTPC
+5270 ADAIEGTTNTDGDSTP
-5285 SPTNSDNDNIP
+5285 N
-5296 DYLDSDSDNDG
+5296 YLDPDSDGDG
-5307 IPDAIEKGPTGTPVD
+5307 IPDAIEGTVD
-5322 TDNDG
+5322 TDRDG
-5327 TPDYLDTDSDGDG
+5327 KPDYLDLDSDGDG

-5346 DAGCTGTVPC
+5346 DAGCTGTAPC

-5432 DGIPDAIEKGPT
+5432 DGIPDSIEKGPT
-5444 STPVDSDND
+5444 STPVDTDND

-5467 IPDSVEDAACS
+5467 IPDSVEDAGCS
-5478 GTTCTP
+5478 GTAPCTP
-5484 TDSDN
+5484 TDTDG
-5489 DGIPNH
+5489 DGIPNY

-5510 KGLDGNNPDNTDGAL
+5510 KGANGSLPDNTDGAL

-5542 VERGIDGNNPLDTD
+5542 IERGINGNSPLDTD

-5562 YKEVDSDGDGIPDAV
+5562 YKEIDSDNDGIPDAV

-5593 LDSDNDGILDA
+5593 TDSDNDGILDSV
-5604 TEDAGCTGTA
+5604 EDAGCTGTA
-5614 PCTPTDTDNDGI
+5614 PCTPTDTDGDGI

-5631 LDSDADNKPDQSEG
+5631 LDSDGDNKSDLSEG
-5645 ETDYDGDNIPN
+5645 ETDYDGDTIPN
-5656 YLDPDSDGDGINDI
+5656 YLDPDSDGDGINDNV
-5670 SDQCPL
+5670 DQCPL
-5676 LAGVLANNGCPDDT
+5676 LPGIVGNNGCPLDT

-5697 INDLDDDNDGILDTA
+5697 INDLDDDNDGIIDSA
-5712 EAAACSPASATCD
+5712 EAAACSPSAPDCD

-5760 VDGAVD
+5760 VDGGVD

-5771 SSTGGGL
+5771 SSTNGGL

-5811 NTPVD
+5811 NAPVD

-5852 NGIPDFRDTDSD
+5852 DGIPDFRDTDSD

-5940 ASPVDTDGDGI
+5940 ASPVDTDGDGV

-5967 IEGTTD
+5967 VEGTTD

-6054 DVDNLGKPDVNV
+6054 DVENLGKPDVNV

-6099 LTMNADGTYTFTS
+6099 LTMNANGTYTFTS

-6169 VLANDKAG
+6169 VVANDKAG

-6186 SLSITTAPTHGTT
+6186 SLSITTAPIHGAT

-6220 LVYRICDNQNPAL
+6220 LVYSICDNQNPAL
-6233 CKPAVLYFTVEAAGA
+6233 CKTAVLYFTVEAAGA
-6248 PAVTTAADDYNNVV
+6248 PAVTTAVDDYNNVV

-6269 TLLANDSNTTGAA
+6269 ALLRNDSNTSGAA
-6282 LTASLVTGP
+6282 LTTSLVTGP
-6291 TSAQGTFTMAA
+6291 SSAQGTFTMAA
-6302 NGTYTFTPTAGFSG
+6302 DGTYTFTPTAGFSG

-6353 FANVPVNGN
+6353 FANVPVSGN
-6362 VSINDVVRVG
+6362 VSTNDVVRVG

-6428 TAPAPA
+6428 
-6434 DDAVSAFANV
+6434 
-6444 PKSGNVS
+6444 
-6451 TNDVIPTGSTY
+6451 
-6462 GQPAAITG
+6462 
-6470 ATITVAANGTYTFT
+6470 
-6484 ATVAGT
+6484 
-6490 YTYTIPVCA
+6490 
-6499 PGQTVNC
+6499 
-6506 PTETVVITVNEPGPV
+6506 NEPGPV

-6541 LNPAGTTFGQPAAIT
+6541 LNPAGTTFGQPAA
-6556 GATITV
+6556 
-6562 NADGTYSFTATAA
+6562 
-6575 GTYTYTIPVCAPS
+6575 
-6588 QTVNC
+6588 
-6593 PTETLVITVTA
+6593 L
-6604 PGPVDDTATAFAN
+6604 
-6617 VPKSGNIATNDS
+6617 
-6629 NPAGTTFGQPAAI
+6629 

-6676 TVNCPT
+6676 TANCPT
-6682 ETLVITVTAPGP
+6682 ETLVITVTAPAP
-6694 VDDTATAFANVPKS
+6694 VDDAVSAFANVPKS

-6725 PAAITGAT
+6725 PAALTGAM

-6743 FTATV
+6743 FTAT
-6748 AGTYTY
+6748 
-6754 TIPVCAP
+6754 
-6761 GQTVNCPTET
+6761 
-6771 LVITVTAPGPVD
+6771 L
-6783 DTATA
+6783 
-6788 FANVPKSGNVAT
+6788 
-6800 NDSNPA
+6800 
-6806 GTTFGQPAAITGA
+6806 
-6819 TITVNAD
+6819 
-6826 GTYNFT
+6826 
-6832 ATAAGTYTYTI
+6832 
-6843 PVCAPGQ
+6843 
-6850 TSNCPTETLV
+6850 
-6860 ITVTAPGPVDDVA
+6860 
-6873 TSFANVPK
+6873 
-6881 TGNVATND
+6881 
-6889 SNPAG
+6889 
-6894 TTFGQPAAITGAT
+6894 
-6907 ITVNA
+6907 
-6912 DGTYTFTATI
+6912 

-7030 ETLVITVTSPQVTN
+7030 ETLVITVTAPGPVDDTATAFANVPKTGNVATNDSNPAGTTFGQPAAITGATITVNPDGTYSFTATVAGTYTYTIPVCAPGQTSNCPTETLVITVTAPGPVDDTATAFANVPKTGNVATNDSNPAGTTFGQPAAITGATITVNADGTYSFTATTAGTYTYTIPVCAPGQTSNCPTETLVITVTEPTPVN

-7050 INTAIT
+7050 INAAIT

-7070 FGQPAAITGATIA
+7070 FGQPAAITGATIT
-7083 VAANGTYTFTATAA
+7083 VNPDGTYSFTATKA

-7110 QTSNCPTETLVIT
+7110 QTSNCPTQTLVIT
-7123 VTDPTIPYTAPTTN
+7123 VTDPVVPPVVPYTAPSTN

-7152 VSTNDVSGATYG
+7152 VSTNDAPGATYG

-7196 PACPTGQ
+7196 PACPAGQ

-7241 TSKVLA
+7241 TTKVLA

-7293 DEITYRICD
+7293 DEITYKICD
-7302 NSTPALCST
+7302 NSTPALCAT
-7311 AKVAYTIQPVAEPSK
+7311 AKVTYTVQPVAEPSK

-7345 VLANDKNT
+7345 VLTNDKNT

-7362 VSGVSAVEGTL
+7362 VSGVSAAEGTL

-7426 ATLIGIPVNGSAATN
+7426 ATLIGIPVNGSVSTN

-7450 SQPASISGASLKM
+7450 GQPTSISGASLQM

-7582 LTYTI
+7582 LTYTV

-7597 TAKVYYTVGATASKN
+7597 TAKVYYTVGASASKN